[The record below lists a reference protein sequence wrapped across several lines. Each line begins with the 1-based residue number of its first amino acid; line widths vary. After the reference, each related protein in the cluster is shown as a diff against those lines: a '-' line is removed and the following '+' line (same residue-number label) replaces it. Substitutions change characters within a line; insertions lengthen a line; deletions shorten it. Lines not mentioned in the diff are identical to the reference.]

1 MSRHTY
7 RLAELVALILLGI
20 GLIIL
25 AGYMIHEGKV
35 GEAFGSLIGVITI
48 TVQAVTRVGQADA
61 MNKMAD
67 HLANSSPTRKDES

>member
-1 MSRHTY
+1 MSRQTY
-7 RLAELVALILLGI
+7 RLAELGALILLGV

-48 TVQAVTRVGQADA
+48 TVQAVTRVGQAEA
-61 MNKMAD
+61 MNKLAD
-67 HLANSSPTRKDES
+67 HLANSTPARKDD